1 MMYGHYLQRKG
12 QHMAKFCV
20 TPAILRRDHAVFYS
34 QLSERWE
41 ALEKK
46 RQGASIETAVE
57 KKRQKALLSDGYSE
71 DWSVNTDDVRS
82 AAAVSVSSSS
92 VLSLGKVGLP
102 AGGLGGFAYKPPQEK
117 QRLRQECQK
126 FWDKAFIMCGIP
138 WTIADNPY
146 FREALEQTRAIPDFK
161 INCAK
166 TT

>member
-1 MMYGHYLQRKG
+1 
-12 QHMAKFCV
+12 MAKFCV

-57 KKRQKALLSDGYSE
+57 KKRQKALLSDGYSVVGRRRSSRHR

-117 QRLRQECQK
+117 QRLRQECH
-126 FWDKAFIMCGIP
+126 
-138 WTIADNPY
+138 
-146 FREALEQTRAIPDFK
+146 
-161 INCAK
+161 CARSSGTK
-166 TT
+166 PL